1 MANCCYYDLRA
12 YGKTETVNKCMEFI
26 KSHSPEYEVHDEKLS
41 EDGKT
46 RDVYAHGWC
55 KWSATCAWNL
65 DKFTN
70 QLYLKGV
77 KNVKTNR
84 PREFADKFMQE
95 IAQQIIE
102 ESAKNES
109 LLDIKDDISIELYT
123 EEEGMGFAEH
133 YILVNG
139 EIKLDDTRHYEEI
152 YDDEEEFIGHSG
164 GFKVYDFDFDVNKQI
179 PEYDGKPEQY
189 KIEDDKI
196 IKLDDASKDSD

>member
-12 YGKTETVNKCMEFI
+12 YGKTETVDKAMEFI

-55 KWSATCAWNL
+55 KWSATAAWNL
-65 DKFTN
+65 DKYAPFDE
-70 QLYLKGV
+70 LFGEDIDALLKEIIDER
-77 KNVKTNR
+77 KTL
-84 PREFADKFMQE
+84 P
-95 IAQQIIE
+95 
-102 ESAKNES
+102 S
-109 LLDIKDDISIELYT
+109 LLEIKDDISIELYT
-123 EEEGMGFAEH
+123 EEDGMGFAEH
-133 YILVNG
+133 YIIVNG
-139 EIKLDDTRHYEEI
+139 EIKLDDTRHYEEV

-189 KIEDDKI
+189 NVVDGKI
-196 IKLDDASKDSD
+196 IKSDDEKVANKEE